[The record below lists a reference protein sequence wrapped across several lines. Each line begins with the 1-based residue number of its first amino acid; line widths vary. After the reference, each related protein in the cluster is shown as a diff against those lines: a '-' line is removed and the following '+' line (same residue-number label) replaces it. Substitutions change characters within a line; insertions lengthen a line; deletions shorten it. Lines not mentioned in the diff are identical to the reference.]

1 MKRSVMA
8 LSDIANSST
17 KSAQFTSLRAI
28 WRALLAACLSLLI
41 GAGWAAPV
49 LAETVSASE
58 SSRVLRVGMPLPGQI
73 PFFWRDDNGNY
84 QGIYADTLRAVA
96 EDIGVELSFVAL
108 SQARLQR
115 HFIAGEIDIE
125 AGVSTR
131 LEAEPPLEQVS
142 LYSRPFGL
150 VNEVIIYSPELSFP
164 VFILND
170 LKGLRVATVRGTP
183 VPDTL
188 VREDFSNP
196 WQIAQRVH
204 RGWNEIGLMQE
215 AVAIHYQRTAQ
226 LNYQIS
232 LPYTSNPVHLR
243 LHNSQGELLARINQS
258 LARLEQQGRLDALV
272 CKYLCGN

>member
-8 LSDIANSST
+8 LSNITNISIKQAS
-17 KSAQFTSLRAI
+17 FTSLRAI
-28 WRALLAACLSLLI
+28 LRGIVCLWMLLALPT
-41 GAGWAAPV
+41 AADQ
-49 LAETVSASE
+49 T
-58 SSRVLRVGMPLPGQI
+58 SRTLKVGMPLPGQI
-73 PFFWRDDNGNY
+73 PFFWRDDAGVY

-96 EDIGVELSFVAL
+96 EDIGVELEFVAL

-131 LEAEPPLEQVS
+131 LEAEPALEQVS

-183 VPDTL
+183 VPDSL
-188 VREDFSNP
+188 IREDFSNP

-215 AVAIHYQRTAQ
+215 AVAIHYQRDEQ
-226 LNYQIS
+226 LKYQIS
-232 LPYTSNPVHLR
+232 LPYTSNPVHFR
-243 LHNSQGELLARINQS
+243 LHHSKGALLDKINHS
-258 LARLEQQGRLDALV
+258 LERLEQQGRLEVLV

>member
-1 MKRSVMA
+1 MA
-8 LSDIANSST
+8 FSST
-17 KSAQFTSLRAI
+17 GYISTIYFIFTSLRAI
-28 WRALLAACLSLLI
+28 GRRMVFLPLLW
-41 GAGWAAPV
+41 AGSVVADPSAPT
-49 LAETVSASE
+49 LK
-58 SSRVLRVGMPLPGQI
+58 VGMPLPGQI
-73 PFFWRDDNGNY
+73 PFFWRDQSGAY

-96 EDIGVELSFVAL
+96 EDIGVTLEFVAL

-142 LYSRPFGL
+142 LYSRPYGL
-150 VNEVIIYSPELSFP
+150 VNEVIIYRPELSFP

-183 VPDTL
+183 VPDSL
-188 VREDFSNP
+188 IREDFSNP

-215 AVAIHYQRTAQ
+215 AVAIHYQREQQ

-243 LHNSQGELLARINQS
+243 LHRSKAQLLERINHS
-258 LARLEQQGRLDALV
+258 LERLEQQGRLDALV